1 MEQFLLYLVVRCQHG
16 QVQHDSPDDGG
27 SSSSPQSKS
36 ALFPCNPSKGVK
48 NILVVSPLVDWKLVI
63 GLHSHKG
70 EIRWVTEERA
80 DETSKCGTICF
91 LEKGQVF
98 LSFSLVLLIDFFSDG
113 LVDTHPGSSVKDLPS
128 QCRIQPPI
136 ETFDAVF

>member
-98 LSFSLVLLIDFFSDG
+98 CIKRQLLCPSALFF
-113 LVDTHPGSSVKDLPS
+113 
-128 QCRIQPPI
+128 
-136 ETFDAVF
+136 